1 MGSDKRGSS
10 GRAGIDNLLS
20 HAADKSGRE
29 PGRQGPLTVRGRT
42 PTWLPL
48 RLSSSPP
55 TDSPSD
61 GTTSPTMSPQYLG
74 GKLCVCECHAC
85 LQAAAAGRA
94 TCRRDTHV
102 CWRKAGEGKSRI
114 WSILHSGIYGVNTV
128 QDNPTSSVRKIP
140 ENSAR
145 CKVQPTS
152 ICVINEIQ
160 LFRFAEANSCRCR
173 CGHTRWFC
181 LPPAP
186 SSASSFGTTANRT
199 HGSS

>member
-1 MGSDKRGSS
+1 M
-10 GRAGIDNLLS
+10 AAAPPLL
-20 HAADKSGRE
+20 
-29 PGRQGPLTVRGRT
+29 Q
-42 PTWLPL
+42 
-48 RLSSSPP
+48 
-55 TDSPSD
+55 PSD
-61 GTTSPTMSPQYLG
+61 RFALRWNDFPDNVTAIFRWET
-74 GKLCVCECHAC
+74 LCVCECHAC

-114 WSILHSGIYGVNTV
+114 WSIHSGIYGVNTV
-128 QDNPTSSVRKIP
+128 EDNPTSSVRKIP

-160 LFRFAEANSCRCR
+160 LFQFPEPANSCRCR

-186 SSASSFGTTANRT
+186 SSASSSGTTPSQT